1 MMSMQLVTEL
11 GVVDVDHLR
20 WTEALVKKQFMIF
33 LPIPSLMKNE
43 VLVKRGLSCGIFV
56 NVVVVF
62 FVCKQCPAFRGCA
75 RMKMVIGRWK
85 THCSNLI

>member
-43 VLVKRGLSCGIFV
+43 VLVKRGLS
-56 NVVVVF
+56 
-62 FVCKQCPAFRGCA
+62 
-75 RMKMVIGRWK
+75 
-85 THCSNLI
+85 